1 MHIII
6 TTLYGATI
14 WLPLLA
20 YALITG
26 AALWPI
32 VLAGPLV
39 ISGAA
44 LGLIL
49 LDRAIL
55 KLRKLWS

>member
-14 WLPLLA
+14 WLSLLA
-20 YALITG
+20 YTLITG